1 MIQFNS
7 SMIYCDTLR
16 FYHDTSMCTSF
27 LKSEIIITV
36 YTVCIKQLK
45 YYASQELLLKDTSL
59 YLQ

>member
-16 FYHDTSMCTSF
+16 LYYDTSMCTSF
-27 LKSEIIITV
+27 LKSEIIITA

>member
-27 LKSEIIITV
+27 LKSEMIITA